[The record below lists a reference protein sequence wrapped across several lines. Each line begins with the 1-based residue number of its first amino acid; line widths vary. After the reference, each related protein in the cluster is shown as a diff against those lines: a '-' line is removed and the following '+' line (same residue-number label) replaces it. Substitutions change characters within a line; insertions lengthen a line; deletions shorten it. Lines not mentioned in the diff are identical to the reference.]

1 VKKTFIE
8 RLPNRITV
16 FRMILIIF
24 FIPLLLEG
32 KNDERML
39 FSYLAFAIF
48 VIASIS
54 DFLDGYIAR
63 KYKVESN
70 FGRVMD
76 PLADKILV
84 FAALI
89 CFVWLRIVPAWMVII
104 IVSREFLISG
114 IRIIAAKRGDIIG
127 ASNWGKAKT
136 ITEITAILVIL
147 LLIAAHNTFVHYGIK
162 PPEIMGFSVDS
173 VMLKIVPY
181 WLMFLATVFALISG
195 LEYFFKNKK
204 IFEEEI

>member
-1 VKKTFIE
+1 MKKTFIE